1 MLAFVAVRDG
11 CVTNE
16 DDLRE
21 HARRG
26 LADSKLPDKIVF
38 LEKLPKGIS
47 GKIQRTSLD
56 EAGVPVSTLR
66 ALFDRAVATAPD
78 DVALRHRGRTC

>member
-1 MLAFVAVRDG
+1 MRNTTIGNTTV
-11 CVTNE
+11 
-16 DDLRE
+16 
-21 HARRG
+21 
-26 LADSKLPDKIVF
+26 SLP
-38 LEKLPKGIS
+38 
-47 GKIQRTSLD
+47 SLD